1 MKRPALAVACLLTS
15 IGAGSTVAAQEPGIY
30 TMVSEMR
37 RDSRADALII
47 KHEYAPL
54 VSTAVF
60 DDRDDLQ
67 RAIGAGELVALSA
80 LDLPHVR
87 PRLWGESP
95 IAEKDLE
102 HQHLYVAL
110 RPAAMGMLIDI
121 TRRVQRGPLDVTSLV
136 RSAEYQRRLMR
147 GNGNANTD
155 VPTHTMG
162 YAVDIGL
169 KFAATETAGELR
181 RVLQEMRAAGDIYF
195 IAEANQLTF
204 HIVPVPSRMAHF
216 ESRYQ
221 EAIAAAR
228 QPEPAAESATE
239 PAPVPAPPHEPASRF
254 AGVWVWITS
263 LFD

>member
-1 MKRPALAVACLLTS
+1 MKRAALAAACLLTS
-15 IGAGSTVAAQEPGIY
+15 LGAGSTVAAQEPGIY

-37 RDSRADALII
+37 RDSRADALTI
-47 KHEYAPL
+47 KEAYGPL
-54 VSTAVF
+54 VSSAVF
-60 DDRDDLQ
+60 EDRDHLE
-67 RAIGAGELVALSA
+67 RAIASGDLVELSA
-80 LDLPHVR
+80 LELPYVQ

-95 IAEKDLE
+95 IAEKDLQ
-102 HQHLYVAL
+102 HQRLYVAL

-169 KFAATETAGELR
+169 KFAATDTASELR
-181 RVLQEMRAAGDIYF
+181 RVLEEMREAGDIYF

-204 HIVPVPSRMAHF
+204 HIVPVPSRMPHF
-216 ESRYQ
+216 ESLYQ
-221 EAIAAAR
+221 GTVAAAK
-228 QPEPAAESATE
+228 QPEPAPE
-239 PAPVPAPPHEPASRF
+239 PAPAPVQATPQAPASGL
-254 AGVWVWITS
+254 AGVWEWITS